1 MTMRRDVRGEGP
13 TSTQE
18 PKHEGATPGK
28 RTLVEGIFGGRHG
41 AEEAEKGGTDVK
53 ARGAPDKQGAL
64 DAEPGQTAAA
74 SAEPGHAQAL
84 VASTEPGHAQG
95 VATNTQTGGAPAAQ
109 SVAPATGPVS
119 KQERVVP
126 RIELGGSAVSSSVIS
141 SHAVDAANET
151 KQQRV
156 APIGSPTFNAA
167 AGSNDCT
174 PGTVSGASVTWT
186 VAESPTTWGVNIS
199 GFTTTG
205 VINVAPWPSKPTDMV
220 TPNTA
225 NAVDGGNIT
234 DAAGHNNWKFAVK
247 EMEEYHQISG
257 GRSSYWHS
265 YEASKAHEWAH
276 WNTDWMIT
284 CIGALWPVAN
294 TDLDAITI
302 PKADAAN
309 AAAAKPLL
317 QAKIDA
323 RMATLDAALTAKWI
337 PIPDTPG
344 VAGSTG
350 YIAGQAVLNPLI
362 AAVKAYAAKK
372 KWP

>member
-1 MTMRRDVRGEGP
+1 MTMRRDVPGVGP
-13 TSTQE
+13 AFGREIKSE
-18 PKHEGATPGK
+18 AAAPGK
-28 RTLVEGIFGGRHG
+28 RTLVEAADRRA
-41 AEEAEKGGTDVK
+41 AEEAAKGGTDVK
-53 ARGAPDKQGAL
+53 ARGAPDQASAHA
-64 DAEPGQTAAA
+64 AEPRPANAAA
-74 SAEPGHAQAL
+74 GDEPQQAHAGKPAAGAGPAARDGEHPPDAQAI
-84 VASTEPGHAQG
+84 APGA
-95 VATNTQTGGAPAAQ
+95 
-109 SVAPATGPVS
+109 GPTP

-126 RIELGGSAVSSSVIS
+126 RIDLMGTATASSVNA
-141 SHAVDAANET
+141 SHALDAGNET

-156 APIGSPTFNAA
+156 AATSSPTFNAA

-174 PGTVSGASVTWT
+174 PGSVSGASVTWT
-186 VAESPTTWGVNIS
+186 VVESPASWGVNVT

-205 VINVAPWPSKPTDMV
+205 VINVAPWPSKPTEVV

-247 EMEEYHQISG
+247 EMEEYNQAAG

-265 YEASKAHEWAH
+265 YEASKAHERAH

-284 CIGALWPVAN
+284 CIGALWPTAN
-294 TDLDAITI
+294 ADLDAITI
-302 PKADAAN
+302 PKAGAAN

-323 RMATLDAALTAKWI
+323 RMAVLDAALTAKWI
-337 PIPDTPG
+337 PIPDSPG

-362 AAVKAYAAKK
+362 AAVKAYAVTKG
-372 KWP
+372 WR